1 MRQKMREQCNRRK
14 ISTFIVMAVCLT
26 GVIIPAMTQPSN
38 VIPSTPLYTYGPV
51 FHGNNI
57 SCESLIV
64 YDPAKGF
71 SKSTENEIYNLTV
84 FADLENMVDE
94 SNEGNNEEKKKMGP
108 DLTFVFPE
116 ITFFNKNGNA
126 VSSDK
131 LIAREN
137 HTIRVNIKNAGC
149 VAATDFYV
157 KLYVNKSYNA
167 TSDEP
172 IAGFP
177 RSKGITRLELGVT
190 SEVDFSWTPKD
201 GFFRVK
207 VTVDENNEVPEINDK
222 NNAFSVSDEVKAGE
236 PGYMAKNDPLRI
248 GGKGTL
254 NGGIIY
260 DPYCSYVCPDPDTV
274 KSYDYSH
281 IFNINLP
288 QNAEIA
294 VAHLYMYVWGDKADL
309 EHPGF
314 RMGWL
319 PEVELKFS
327 DKIIQNQNIY
337 EDTTGASTQNYT
349 YATYCYD
356 VTNPAR
362 DKKNW
367 RAEADFT
374 REEPMRFGVNG
385 MALLVVYEDSNS
397 VLTSY
402 WICEGSDVLMAKNM
416 NFPTGFEFEECT
428 RECMFEGMT
437 DAQMVNASLLTVL
450 AHHTFYDA
458 SKLLPEAGGKG
469 DSLSFQGLGM
479 QNVGNL
485 IGDTTGHWEYRV
497 PGTIAFTENEWE
509 YVDVKEGT
517 NIAEVQSR
525 GNYLVLKHAI
535 LKAEYLPDLVPCIP
549 RSVVVGLPMTVDVE
563 NKGKSEARNF
573 SVCFSVNGGPE
584 WEVDV
589 TELEGES
596 RVQLT
601 LPWTPRAVGQI
612 VKLNISVDCGNAVR
626 ELNENNNN
634 VSQLVAVADR
644 EIIPIFDTGSSDNPY
659 PSISGIHKGTI
670 RLNHTITVN
679 TMYTYAC
686 AGTGGH
692 TEYIEISNE
701 SGIVAIGQW
710 NGYTG
715 DGHNISFYPSFRM
728 LANHTYNYTIR
739 TGSYPQIHHTSELKV
754 KGGRGIINCTS
765 FLDAN
770 GRSYNNR
777 ILAIRLE
784 GNFANDNLPDLEV
797 NEIEAYY
804 TNTDI
809 RYLNLNND
817 VKVKITNNGSIN
829 TGPFEIKLVANAEEV
844 DIKII
849 PVLEPNS
856 STYVVFT
863 WTPIYNVTRPP
874 INADQVSEKITLNA
888 VVDPENRIIESNE
901 TNNMMTVNV
910 SAIWNGR
917 MGGNGVLGDPYITT
931 RHHGKLHGGTIYTFG
946 DSYKYWKYAV
956 QPGNPYTVNYNV
968 TLPPGAK
975 VELANIYTYFEWFV
989 TEQPKAKVTFATPDG
1004 ENHLSIERWYWD
1016 RAYAFIFGPF
1026 LWGVLKYDV
1035 TPYLNGCGTY
1045 NFSLKHSGG
1054 PKYFVDGALLFIVYR
1069 DESEPL
1075 IEYWVSEGADLIG
1088 GRDIE
1093 YLRYED
1099 TTAKAEFTGGEI
1111 DIANVNNVTLFSVV
1125 NWGFQ
1130 TDLWFNGHLLGK
1142 DCFTPI
1148 HPDQEEIA
1156 QYNVTLIPAEYL
1168 NSSYNLVEMEF
1179 RGYCRNMPANAVL
1192 VMEYKEEE
1200 R

>member
-1 MRQKMREQCNRRK
+1 MYE
-14 ISTFIVMAVCLT
+14 ST
-26 GVIIPAMTQPSN
+26 
-38 VIPSTPLYTYGPV
+38 
-51 FHGNNI
+51 
-57 SCESLIV
+57 
-64 YDPAKGF
+64 KGF
-71 SKSTENEIYNLTV
+71 SKSTENEIYNLAV
-84 FADLENMVDE
+84 FVDPENMVEE
-94 SNEGNNEEKKKMGP
+94 SNEDNNEEKKMMDP

-116 ITFFNKNGNA
+116 ITFLNKNGNA

-137 HTIRVNIKNAGC
+137 HTIRVNVKNTGC

-157 KLYVNKSYNA
+157 KLYVNKSDN
-167 TSDEP
+167 TKSDEP
-172 IAGFP
+172 VAGFP
-177 RSKGITRLELGVT
+177 MSKKITRLEPGVT
-190 SEVDFSWTPKD
+190 SEVDFSWTPPEA
-201 GFFRVK
+201 GFYRVK
-207 VTVDENNEVPEINDK
+207 VMVDEKNEVPEINDK
-222 NNAFSVSDEVKAGE
+222 NNVFSVSDEVKAGE
-236 PGYMAKNDPLRI
+236 LGYRAKDEPLRI
-248 GGKGTL
+248 GGKGML

-260 DPYCSYVCPDPDTV
+260 DPYCKYVCPDPNTAN
-274 KSYDYSH
+274 SYDYSH
-281 IFNINLP
+281 VFDINLP
-288 QNAEIA
+288 QSAEVVLA
-294 VAHLYMYVWGDKADL
+294 RLYMYVWSDKADPK
-309 EHPGF
+309 HPGF

-319 PEVELKFS
+319 PEVELTFG
-327 DKIIQNQNIY
+327 DKVIPNPNIY
-337 EDTTGASTQNYT
+337 ADTTGASAENYT

-356 VTNPAR
+356 VTSAY
-362 DKKNW
+362 DGTSGHAK
-367 RAEADFT
+367 AYFT
-374 REEPMRFGVNG
+374 RKEPMRFGVNG
-385 MALLVVYEDSNS
+385 MALIVVYRDSNS

-402 WICEGSDVLMAKNM
+402 WIGEGSDVLMAKNM
-416 NFPTGFEFEECT
+416 KFPTGFEFEECT
-428 RECMFEGMT
+428 RKCMFEGMA
-437 DAQMVNASLLTVL
+437 DAQKANASLLTVL
-450 AHHTFYDA
+450 APYTSYDA
-458 SKLLPEAGGKG
+458 TELLPEAGGKG

-479 QNVGNL
+479 QNLGIL
-485 IGDTTGHWEYRV
+485 IGDTTGHWNSRHSI
-497 PGTIAFTENEWE
+497 TIAFTENEWE
-509 YVDVKEGT
+509 YVDVKDGP

-525 GNYLVLKHAI
+525 GNHLVLKHAI

-549 RSVVVGLPMTVDVE
+549 RSVVVGLPMTVDIE
-563 NKGKSEARNF
+563 NQGQSKVGDFNVS
-573 SVCFSVNGGPE
+573 FSVNGDPE
-584 WEVDV
+584 KKMHVK
-589 TELEGES
+589 ELEGGS

-601 LPWTPRAVGQI
+601 LPWTTRAVGQLER
-612 VKLNISVDCGNAVR
+612 LNISVDCDKDVR
-626 ELNENNNN
+626 ELSENNNN
-634 VSQLVAVADR
+634 VSPLVAVADR

-679 TMYTYAC
+679 KMYTYAC

-692 TEYIEISNE
+692 TEYIEISNG

-710 NGYTG
+710 DGYTG
-715 DGHNISFYPSFRM
+715 DRHNISFYPSFRM
-728 LANHTYNYTIR
+728 LTNHTYNYTII
-739 TGSYPQIHHTSELKV
+739 TCSYPQIHHTSELKT
-754 KGGRGIINCTS
+754 KGGRGIFNCTS
-765 FLDAN
+765 FVDAN

-777 ILAIRLE
+777 IPAIRLE
-784 GNFANDNLPDLEV
+784 GNFVDDHLPDLEV

-829 TGPFEIKLVANAEEV
+829 TGPFEIKLVANAEDV
-844 DIKII
+844 DIKTI

-856 STYVVFT
+856 STYVVFN

-874 INADQVSEKITLNA
+874 INADHVSENYTLN
-888 VVDPENRIIESNE
+888 VIVDQENRIIESNE
-901 TNNMMTVNV
+901 TNNMMAVNV

-931 RHHGKLHGGTIYTFG
+931 LHQGKLHGGTIYTFG

-956 QPGNPYTVNYNV
+956 QPGNPYTVKYDV
-968 TLPPGAK
+968 TLPPSAK

-989 TEQPKAKVTFATPDG
+989 TEQPKADVTFATPDG
-1004 ENHLSIERWYWD
+1004 ESHLSIEGWYWD

-1035 TPYLNGCGTY
+1035 TPYINGNGTY

-1111 DIANVNNVTLFSVV
+1111 DIANVTNVTLFSVV

-1142 DCFTPI
+1142 DCFTSI

-1156 QYNVTLIPAEYL
+1156 QYNVTMIPAEYL

-1179 RGYCRNMPANAVL
+1179 RGNCRNMPANAVL
-1192 VMEYKEEE
+1192 VVEYKKEE